1 MQGLEQ
7 KNTQLETELE
17 HKKTLLSDAQIKAQ
31 MFERSVGITAD
42 RNVDYLVKQANDR
55 CTAQVDIMQQQI
67 ESLRGQL
74 EERSREVKTI
84 STRYTELQ
92 RSRDAMLVE
101 KSETINQLSRS
112 VEDSQRHCQM
122 LMAKNDGQTEA
133 RLQGRIHELTDQV
146 DVMQKTIGQLEMR
159 LVYIRCQRT
168 HFNLLAVWIWDP
180 LSLKIR
186 FFNIKLELNSVNL
199 TNLSIYWFYLI

>member
-7 KNTQLETELE
+7 KNGQLETELE
-17 HKKTLLSDAQIKAQ
+17 HKKTLLSDAHLKVQ
-31 MFERSVGITAD
+31 MFERNVGMAAD

-55 CTAQVDIMQQQI
+55 CKAQVDMMQQQI
-67 ESLRGQL
+67 ESLRSQL
-74 EERSREVKTI
+74 EERSREVKSLSI
-84 STRYTELQ
+84 RYTELQ
-92 RSRDAMLVE
+92 RSREAMLVE

-146 DVMQKTIGQLEMR
+146 DQMQNTIGQLER
-159 LVYIRCQRT
+159 
-168 HFNLLAVWIWDP
+168 
-180 LSLKIR
+180 R
-186 FFNIKLELNSVNL
+186 FLQKR
-199 TNLSIYWFYLI
+199 